1 MALKRRVSYQWKF
14 FLPPIVGLWVVII
27 GTLFWHIDRVR
38 AVRDE
43 MVFDQLSVM
52 GSRIVELYEKD
63 DAASVEA
70 FSEFLNEFYADSEN
84 YDPLNIWITD
94 VKNDSVVKR
103 VGSDIRST
111 FTLPK
116 NKQGIIEIPIDQLD
130 DNFSLDT
137 RFIYSVHASP
147 STKKRVYLMLPYTKR
162 LRDVVSSRT
171 TIYCIIYI
179 VLGLLITII
188 TYVSGAYFGRSLRLL
203 KNFATKASSDP
214 NFVLTDEVEFPHNEL
229 GDISGE
235 IVNIYNQRAIEMNKR
250 EKEHKVALSAVEEKE
265 RIKRELTGNINHELK
280 TPVGVI
286 QGYIDT
292 IVENKDM
299 DEATR
304 NRFLEKVQLSV
315 HRLTD
320 LINDITAIT
329 RLESGSKLVNV
340 EVINFRN
347 FCFSLSNMIDE
358 SGVLMGKMSF
368 SYDVPGN
375 CMILGNVSLLNTV
388 FLNFV
393 KNSVAYSEGT
403 ICRLIYTKQDEEFYY
418 FTYYDNGI
426 GVPPQHLPHMFE
438 RFYRVN
444 AGRSRHTGGTG
455 LGLAI
460 VKVTIQSLGGKITVS
475 NHFPTGLEFNFSLPK
490 AKQKDIDA
498 YDSHIN
504 EISDKPE
511 SAR

>member
-1 MALKRRVSYQWKF
+1 MASKRRVSFQWRF
-14 FLPPIVGLWVVII
+14 FLPLVIGLWVVII
-27 GTLFWHIDRVR
+27 GTMFWHLDRVR
-38 AVRDE
+38 SVRDE

-52 GSRIVELYEKD
+52 GMRIVALYEKGD
-63 DAASVEA
+63 TASVEG

-84 YDPLNIWITD
+84 YDPLNIWVTD
-94 VKNDSVVKR
+94 VTNDSVVER
-103 VGSDIRST
+103 VGSDILPT
-111 FTLPK
+111 FKLPK
-116 NKQGIIEIPIDQLD
+116 NKQGIVRIPVEDLD
-130 DNFSLDT
+130 DNFNLDT

-147 STKKRVYLMLPYTKR
+147 TTKKRVYLMLPYTKR
-162 LRDVVSSRT
+162 LQDVVSSRT
-171 TIYCIIYI
+171 TFYWIVYI
-179 VLGLLITII
+179 VLGVLITVI
-188 TYVSGAYFGRSLRLL
+188 TYVSCAYFGRSLRLL
-203 KNFATKASSDP
+203 KDFATKASSDP

-229 GDISGE
+229 GDISAE
-235 IVNIYNQRAIEMNKR
+235 IVNIYNQRTIEMNRR

-292 IVENKDM
+292 MVDNKDM

-329 RLESGSKLVNV
+329 RLESGRKLVNV
-340 EVINFRN
+340 EVINFN
-347 FCFSLSNMIDE
+347 DFCFSLTNLIEE
-358 SGVLMGKMSF
+358 SGVLMDKMTF
-368 SYDVPGN
+368 TYDIPGN
-375 CMILGNVSLLNTV
+375 CMVLGNVSLLNTV

-403 ICRLIYTKQDEEFYY
+403 ICRLIYSKQDDDFYY

-460 VKVTIQSLGGKITVS
+460 VEVTIQSLGGKISVS

-498 YDSHIN
+498 SVGKNDSA
-504 EISDKPE
+504 S
-511 SAR
+511 